1 MISINVSLGELYDK
15 YTILEIKKQKIV
27 DNKKIEMID
36 TELKYL
42 KPYIDNLNLDVVL
55 FNKLRFINKTL
66 WDIEDS
72 IREKEK
78 KKEFDNEFIKIAR
91 SVYINNDIRSQI
103 KNEIN
108 VLLKSD
114 FVEIKS
120 YSLY

>member
-1 MISINVSLGELYDK
+1 MAKINVSMGELYDK

-36 TELKYL
+36 KEIKYL
-42 KPYIDNLNLDVVL
+42 KPYIDKFNLDLVL
-55 FNKLRFINKTL
+55 FNKLRFINNTL

-78 KKEFDNEFIKIAR
+78 KKEFDENFIEIAR

-108 VLLKSD
+108 VLLKSG
-114 FVEIKS
+114 FSEIKS
-120 YSLY
+120 YTKY

>member
-36 TELKYL
+36 NELKYL
-42 KPYIDNLNLDVVL
+42 KPHIDNLNLDVVL

-78 KKEFDNEFIKIAR
+78 KKEFDKEFIKIAR

-120 YSLY
+120 YSDY

>member
-1 MISINVSLGELYDK
+1 MAKINVSMGELYDK

-36 TELKYL
+36 KEIKYL
-42 KPYIDNLNLDVVL
+42 KPYIDKFNLDLVL

-78 KKEFDNEFIKIAR
+78 KKEFDENFIEIAR

-108 VLLKSD
+108 ALLKSG
-114 FVEIKS
+114 FSEIKS
-120 YSLY
+120 YAKY

>member
-1 MISINVSLGELYDK
+1 MAKINVSMGELYDK

-36 TELKYL
+36 KEIKYL
-42 KPYIDNLNLDVVL
+42 KPYIDKFNLDLVL

-78 KKEFDNEFIKIAR
+78 KKEFDENFIEIAR

-108 VLLKSD
+108 VLLKSG
-114 FVEIKS
+114 FSEIKS
-120 YSLY
+120 YAKY

>member
-27 DNKKIEMID
+27 DNNKIEMID

-78 KKEFDNEFIKIAR
+78 KKEFDKEFIKIAR

-120 YSLY
+120 YSVY

>member
-27 DNKKIEMID
+27 DNNKIEMID

-78 KKEFDNEFIKIAR
+78 KKEFDKEFIKIAR

-120 YSLY
+120 YSDY

>member
-1 MISINVSLGELYDK
+1 MISINVSIGELYDK

-36 TELKYL
+36 CELKYL
-42 KPYIDNLNLDVVL
+42 KPYIDNFNLNVVL
-55 FNKLRFINKTL
+55 FNKLRFINQTL

-78 KKEFDNEFIKIAR
+78 KKEFDKEFIEIAR
-91 SVYINNDIRSQI
+91 SVYINNDIRSGL

-108 VLLKSD
+108 VLLKSE
-114 FVEIKS
+114 FFEIKS
-120 YSLY
+120 YFNY

>member
-27 DNKKIEMID
+27 DNNKIEMID

-78 KKEFDNEFIKIAR
+78 KFDKEFIKIAR

-120 YSLY
+120 YSVY

>member
-36 TELKYL
+36 KEIKYL
-42 KPYIDNLNLDVVL
+42 KPYIDKFNLDLVL

-72 IREKEK
+72 IREKEQ
-78 KKEFDNEFIKIAR
+78 KKEFDEKFIEIAR

-108 VLLKSD
+108 ALLKSG
-114 FVEIKS
+114 FSEIKS
-120 YSLY
+120 YAKY

>member
-15 YTILEIKKQKIV
+15 YTILEIKKQQIV
-27 DNKKIEMID
+27 DNNKIEMID

-42 KPYIDNLNLDVVL
+42 KPYIENLNLDVVL

-78 KKEFDNEFIKIAR
+78 KKEFDKEFIKIAR

-120 YSLY
+120 YSDY

>member
-1 MISINVSLGELYDK
+1 MAKINVSMGELYDK

-36 TELKYL
+36 KEIKYL
-42 KPYIDNLNLDVVL
+42 KPYIDKFNLDLVL

-72 IREKEK
+72 IREKEQ
-78 KKEFDNEFIKIAR
+78 KKEFDEKFIEIAR

-108 VLLKSD
+108 ALLKSG
-114 FVEIKS
+114 FSEIKS
-120 YSLY
+120 YAKY